1 MLTDRAAIVTLHW
14 RWLLAVCAVTV
25 AAACWY
31 ALAAYGQSRWPG
43 GSSVV
48 GLTFGVLAAVIILFE
63 CLLGLRRTRPFRTAR
78 WLGSAQLWMK
88 VHIWLGLLA
97 VPLVVMHSGFDW
109 GGWFSTLLAG
119 TFALVTASGV
129 FGLVMQNVVPR
140 ILLDAVPDETI
151 HSEID
156 RVAQQLAADARR
168 VVGLLDDASFDP
180 PLAAHSGLSPS
191 PQRRVVSGAARHVGT
206 SVQLA
211 PRPRGELPAQVVAP
225 PALHEAV
232 LHEIEP
238 FLLHG
243 KSPRAGLHAGQ
254 RSAWYFEELR
264 RRVDSPELRMAI
276 STLERLCERRRQM
289 NLQQRLNFWL
299 HGWLSIHLP
308 LAMALLVLLAGH
320 VWFALRYS

>member
-1 MLTDRAAIVTLHW
+1 M
-14 RWLLAVCAVTV
+14 VCAAT
-25 AAACWY
+25 AAAAGWY
-31 ALAAYGQSRWPG
+31 TLAGYGQSRWPG

-63 CLLGLRRTRPFRTAR
+63 CLLGLRRTRLFRTAR

-88 VHIWLGLLA
+88 AHIWLGLLA

-119 TFALVTASGV
+119 TFGLVTASGI
-129 FGLVMQNVVPR
+129 FGLIMQNIVPR
-140 ILLDAVPDETI
+140 MLLDAVPDETI

-168 VVGLLDDASFDP
+168 VVGLLHDAP
-180 PLAAHSGLSPS
+180 VAPS
-191 PQRRVVSGAARHVGT
+191 PQRPVASGAARHVGT
-206 SVQLA
+206 HLQLSPH
-211 PRPRGELPAQVVAP
+211 PRRELPEQIVAP
-225 PALHEAV
+225 PALQDAV
-232 LHEIEP
+232 IHEIEP

-243 KSPRAGLHAGQ
+243 SSPRTELRAAQ

-264 RRVDSPELRMAI
+264 RRIDSPELQSAV

-289 NLQQRLNFWL
+289 NLQQKLNFWL